1 MLKHAGALEGFF
13 GVAGGSC
20 VGEGLSKNVSHHVK
34 THCLKMLKSPQN
46 SKKH

>member
-1 MLKHAGALEGFF
+1 MLNHAGALEGFF

-34 THCLKMLKSPQN
+34 TH
-46 SKKH
+46 SKNAKKPPK